1 MKSKSKLFGG
11 GSHSG
16 HSSPSHLA
24 TVSVSASPAKHLAN
38 LKYHEHQQHS
48 SSSRC
53 VFVVATTTTNRK
65 FILSTFSPELMRIWM
80 DVIFTG
86 ANAYL
91 QDYESYDA

>member
-11 GSHSG
+11 NHSG

-24 TVSVSASPAKHLAN
+24 TVSVSSPLAKNSKQHDG
-38 LKYHEHQQHS
+38 QQS